1 MKKSKTLFLCAAGF
15 TLGVLPASIVR
26 AQDGSTPTAP
36 GVYAIPGTTQNPT
49 PATNDAPVELQTNI
63 TPAQKM
69 PLPIHDDR
77 SYSYTLFDLL
87 EYRPKGKDSDV
98 RFDVEGWYGRD
109 YKRFVYKTEGE
120 ISTRSNDYNADFQ
133 LLRSRLRKPY
143 TELQYGL
150 RLQAQRY
157 KDGHIARPQA
167 VLALESRVPYNFDL
181 ETSLYLD
188 PKGNLS
194 GDFTA
199 TKDILLSQR
208 LILQGRLEAEAAL
221 QSVER
226 FGVGRGLNSIET
238 GLRLRYEIKR
248 EFAPYIGIS
257 YNRSYGQTASFI
269 REDGGKVAQ
278 WRFVTGIHAWF

>member
-1 MKKSKTLFLCAAGF
+1 LHKLRFISLCAAAF
-15 TLGVLPASIVR
+15 TLGVLPASIAH

-36 GVYAIPGTTQNPT
+36 GVYAIPGTAQNPT
-49 PATNDAPVELQTNI
+49 PTPDNAPVEMQTDV

-69 PLPIHDDR
+69 PLPIRDDR
-77 SYSYTLFDLL
+77 KYSMTLFDLL

-98 RFDVEGWYGRD
+98 RWDIESWHGGD
-109 YKRFVYKTEGE
+109 YKRFVVKTEGE
-120 ISTRSNDYNADFQ
+120 IATRSNDYNAEFQ

-150 RLQAQRY
+150 RLQAKRY

-167 VLALESRVPYNFDL
+167 VLALESRVPYNFDV

-208 LILQGRLEAEAAL
+208 LILQGRLEAAAAL

-278 WRFVTGIHAWF
+278 WRFVAGVRAWF